1 MRTSRS
7 LAAAAASVLLSIA
20 LVAGSGAAAQAAPPP
35 SPFPVIPTPGY
46 PAPGAPVPVGPLFT
60 IPGCAAL
67 VPATAITATRAFV
80 PGFGSVANLPGLYG
94 AQATTLTNV
103 IVAHPDAV
111 TCSFGVGG
119 SRQVVVTATRIT
131 AAEYKIINYW
141 YARNNV
147 YTTPGGGPIW
157 PGSAL
162 VTHYFVGTGGPGG
175 AATEVAAISRDGWWI
190 TVRDVARI
198 GALPYFEMDVV
209 GQFLTLNP
217 RLPR

>member
-7 LAAAAASVLLSIA
+7 LAAAAASTLLAIGLVLG
-20 LVAGSGAAAQAAPPP
+20 AGVSAQAVTPP
-35 SPFPVIPTPGY
+35 SPYPVIPTPGGPIPGVLA
-46 PAPGAPVPVGPLFT
+46 PAGPSFT
-60 IPGCAAL
+60 IPGCATL
-67 VPATAITATRAFV
+67 VPARAITATRAFM
-80 PGFGSVANLPGLYG
+80 PGFGSVANLPGMYG

-103 IVAHPDAV
+103 IAAHPDAV

-141 YARNNV
+141 YSRNAV
-147 YTTPGGGPIW
+147 YATPGGGPVW
-157 PGSAL
+157 PGSAV

-175 AATEVAAISRDGWWI
+175 AATEVAALSRDGWWI

>member
-20 LVAGSGAAAQAAPPP
+20 LVAGSGVAAQAATPP
-35 SPFPVIPTPGY
+35 SPFPVIPSPGF
-46 PAPGAPVPVGPLFT
+46 PAPGVPVPVGPVFT
-60 IPGCAAL
+60 IPGCATL
-67 VPATAITATRAFV
+67 VPTTAINATRAFV
-80 PGFGSVANLPGLYG
+80 PGFGSLANLPGLYG

-103 IVAHPDAV
+103 IAAHSDAV

-131 AAEYKIINYW
+131 PAEFKIVNYW
-141 YARNNV
+141 YTRNAV
-147 YTTPGGGPIW
+147 AAIPGGGPVW
-157 PGSAL
+157 PGTAV

-175 AATEVAAISRDGWWI
+175 AATEVAALSRDGWWI

-209 GQFLTLNP
+209 AQFLTLNP